1 MFQIR
6 LTKIKIKKSNDLVI
20 IQVQHP
26 QENMRQHMWK
36 AHIIDLEVEKEMI
49 EQMCFEINVLQRIG
63 EIKPL
68 FHLLGE
74 KVKETAKNR

>member
-1 MFQIR
+1 
-6 LTKIKIKKSNDLVI
+6 
-20 IQVQHP
+20 
-26 QENMRQHMWK
+26 MRQHMWK

-74 KVKETAKNR
+74 KVKETTKNR